1 MSAYKI
7 SAFHLDNAKSAM
19 IYEAKE
25 NICLKALISGITGS
39 ISTIIFVLDTPF
51 IKEGY
56 SL

>member
-1 MSAYKI
+1 MDDDFAIVKYT
-7 SAFHLDNAKSAM
+7 L